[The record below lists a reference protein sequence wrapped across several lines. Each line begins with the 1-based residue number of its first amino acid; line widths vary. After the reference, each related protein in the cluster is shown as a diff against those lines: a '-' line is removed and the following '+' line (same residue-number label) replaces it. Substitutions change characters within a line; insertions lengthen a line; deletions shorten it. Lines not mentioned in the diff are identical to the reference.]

1 MNLFHLIA
9 NRYSSVGEVDLL
21 SGCLRELPCHLSARI
36 VIFHFF
42 PKRLVVDHM
51 LHNFLRGFL
60 SMIGV
65 ILSLFCLDK
74 QISQIV
80 RRELIILPKVKLLA
94 HKTQHNGIA

>member
-1 MNLFHLIA
+1 
-9 NRYSSVGEVDLL
+9 
-21 SGCLRELPCHLSARI
+21 
-36 VIFHFF
+36 
-42 PKRLVVDHM
+42 M

-65 ILSLFCLDK
+65 LLSLFYLDK

-80 RRELIILPKVKLLA
+80 RRELIILPKLKLLA